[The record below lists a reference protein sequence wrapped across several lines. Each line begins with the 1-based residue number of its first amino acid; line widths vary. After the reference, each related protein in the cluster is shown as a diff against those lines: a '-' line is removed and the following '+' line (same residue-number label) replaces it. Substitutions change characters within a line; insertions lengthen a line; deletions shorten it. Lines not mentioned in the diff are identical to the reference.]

1 MTGAAAADFEGDF
14 GACRETPGENAL
26 LRCPTAYVGAEYEVE
41 IESEEGSGCT
51 SPGNPYVW
59 YEIVNSTL
67 PAGLSMTRAG
77 VISGTPTSA
86 GVTRFWIWNHDL
98 TAAQGGPRLVS
109 ARRSFRA
116 GIQHLR
122 HPGLEIENETLK
134 GPTLGQPYSETLT
147 AKQVVTLN
155 PPTGSDA
162 QAAWSVDRAR
172 FRRVSR
178 SRRRVRSPGRPRP
191 RAAGGSSSGH
201 RPAAPSIRRSI
212 RSQSA
217 NPDPEVPVRPAAER
231 RSRSSPRKTVA
242 ATGGA
247 GPYKWS
253 LASGALPAGTALNAE
268 SGAISGTPKTAG
280 SFAFAVAAED
290 AEGRLAT
297 ASVALTVA
305 PRLTIETRQ
314 LTARLG
320 HAYRARIATAG
331 GVAPVKWKLSGK
343 LPRGVR
349 FAKSGGTLAGT
360 PRRAGSFSVVVEAR
374 DALSEGAPAPHAP
387 SHAVVRSDGLGSPSQ
402 LVVGR
407 RDDAVQLVRNLRERM
422 PFELSHALAR
432 DAQLA
437 CDRVQRL
444 LLSLEAEAKLEEAP
458 LALRECLERASNR
471 SPAKR
476 FAGFLRRVECIGIGE
491 KVSELAVS
499 VVADGLVE
507 RDGRFDRTERFHD
520 VLFLVAAQLGQLLRR
535 RLTSVLDLELATYA
549 RELGAP
555 FVHVR
560 PERGS
565 SAPDSQRHAGR
576 PAGSTRSHR
585 SRT

>member
-1 MTGAAAADFEGDF
+1 MRRLSGPATRLKLALALVGAFAAIAVTGAAAADFEGDF

-98 TAAQGGPRLVS
+98 TAAQGGPDWCQRED
-109 ARRSFRA
+109 RSEREFS
-116 GIQHLR
+116 IYVD
-122 HPGLEIENETLK
+122 PGLEIENETLK
-134 GPTLGQPYSETLT
+134 GPTIGQPYSETLT

-155 PPTGSDA
+155 PSTGSQA
-162 QAAWSVDRAR
+162 QAAWSVESGALPPGLALSPQGSLTGTPTAEGSWGFVIRAQTG
-172 FRRVSR
+172 STLD
-178 SRRRVRSPGRPRP
+178 SKEYSLAVRQPLTLKSPFGPRP
-191 RAAGGSSSGH
+191 
-201 RPAAPSIRRSI
+201 
-212 RSQSA
+212 SA
-217 NPDPEVPVRPAAER
+217 EVGVRLG
-231 RSRSSPRKTVA
+231 KTVA

-253 LASGALPAGTALNAE
+253 LASGALPAGTALNAD

-280 SFAFAVAAED
+280 NFAFAVAAED

-374 DALSEGAPAPHAP
+374 DALGAK
-387 SHAVVRSDGLGSPSQ
+387 
-402 LVVGR
+402 
-407 RDDAVQLVRNLRERM
+407 
-422 PFELSHALAR
+422 AR
-432 DAQLA
+432 
-437 CDRVQRL
+437 QRL
-444 LLSLEAEAKLEEAP
+444 TLQVTP
-458 LALRECLERASNR
+458 
-471 SPAKR
+471 
-476 FAGFLRRVECIGIGE
+476 
-491 KVSELAVS
+491 
-499 VVADGLVE
+499 
-507 RDGRFDRTERFHD
+507 
-520 VLFLVAAQLGQLLRR
+520 
-535 RLTSVLDLELATYA
+535 
-549 RELGAP
+549 
-555 FVHVR
+555 
-560 PERGS
+560 
-565 SAPDSQRHAGR
+565 
-576 PAGSTRSHR
+576 
-585 SRT
+585 